1 MRNLTNRQVVT
12 MKANVQVDLRND
24 LAGTI
29 FARILRALR
38 WLSHGCS
45 EAGEKLAMSSSLYP
59 TPVFA
64 RAISTGSKSRS

>member
-1 MRNLTNRQVVT
+1 MRYITNRQVVT

-29 FARILRALR
+29 FARILRALG

-45 EAGEKLAMSSSLYP
+45 EAGERLAMSSLLVP
-59 TPVFA
+59 TPAFA
-64 RAISTGSKSRS
+64 RVKSPRSRSRT